1 MSPTLLLSPL
11 MVFPGK
17 PPTVTAC
24 RSQDHLQVL
33 PYVSF
38 LSKFSNRSNHD
49 QLITCLNPGSAP
61 TAPG

>member
-1 MSPTLLLSPL
+1 